1 MKTNV
6 VLNSPDR
13 ELFGVKIRQ
22 ESKTQMLNLS
32 DLQEAYTI
40 ARVQNGWNNKGQLQD
55 IKPRKNLLYF
65 SRTRVYYKF
74 RNF

>member
-32 DLQEAYTI
+32 DLQEAYTV

-55 IKPRKNLLYF
+55 IICQKENQERI
-65 SRTRVYYKF
+65 YYILVE
-74 RNF
+74 